1 MPVLRDA
8 RLQTATNY
16 VAAGAV
22 GVARNHAVQ
31 ITWSFTKLAA
41 VLILLSLISQDAGNV
56 TSGASVTLVANI
68 ASTMLQQLYSVLALG
83 GGYVLQRSWKPAA
96 PKALDIFAAD
106 MLATCN
112 GPRTQVKLPM

>member
-1 MPVLRDA
+1 M
-8 RLQTATNY
+8 
-16 VAAGAV
+16 
-22 GVARNHAVQ
+22 Q

-41 VLILLSLISQDAGNV
+41 VLILLSLVSSNARGV
-56 TSGASVTLVANI
+56 TSGASVILVTLVANI

-96 PKALDIFAAD
+96 PKALDAD
-106 MLATCN
+106 RMATCN